1 MQEKREKKDEYMQYG
16 KEHFFF
22 SLRLIMNDNLQ
33 ALRDRIDAL
42 DEKIQAL
49 VSERAAYAQQ
59 VAGVKRASGEHNE
72 YYRAEREAEVLRKAL
87 ARNRGPLSDAEMAQL
102 FREIMSACRALEQ
115 PLSVAYLG
123 PQGTYSEAAAL
134 KHFGHAVTAL
144 PLAGIES
151 IFHDVESGA
160 ANFGVVPVEN
170 STEGVIN
177 HTLDMFMIS
186 PLRICGEVELPI
198 HHHLLSKADAL
209 STVTRVYAHQQAFA
223 QCRAWLDAHLPGI
236 EREAVSS
243 NAEGAR
249 RAAQEAGAAAIAGD
263 SAAAIYQLRALAS
276 NIEDDPR
283 NTTRFLVMGK
293 QGAAP
298 SGHDKTS
305 LLVSTRNQPG
315 ALHSLLAP
323 LARHKIGMTRIESR
337 PSRQTAWEYVFFIDI
352 EGHAQDPSVASALLE
367 IQPETA
373 LFKVLGSYPKA
384 AP

>member
-1 MQEKREKKDEYMQYG
+1 MSDK
-16 KEHFFF
+16 
-22 SLRLIMNDNLQ
+22 LQ

-49 VSERAAYAQQ
+49 ISERAACAQQ
-59 VAGVKRASGEHNE
+59 VAEVKRASGEHNE
-72 YYRAEREAEVLRKAL
+72 CYRAEREAEVLCKVL
-87 ARNRGPLSDAEMAQL
+87 ARNHGPLSDAEMAQL
-102 FREIMSACRALEQ
+102 FREVMSACRALEQ

-144 PLAGIES
+144 PLTGIES

-160 ANFGVVPVEN
+160 ANYGVVPVEN

-186 PLRICGEVELPI
+186 PLKICGEVELPI

-209 STVTRVYAHQQAFA
+209 GAITRVYAHQQAFA
-223 QCRAWLDAHLPGI
+223 QCRAWIDTHLPGV
-236 EREAVSS
+236 ERSAVSS

-249 RAAQEAGAAAIAGD
+249 RAAQESATAAIAGD
-263 SAAAIYQLRALAS
+263 SAAAIYQLHSLAA

-283 NTTRFLVMGK
+283 NTTRFLVIGK

-323 LARHKIGMTRIESR
+323 LARHKLGMTRIESR
-337 PSRQTAWEYVFFIDI
+337 PSRQAAWEYVFFIDI
-352 EGHAQDPSVASALLE
+352 EGHTQDQSVASALLE
-367 IQPETA
+367 IQSEAA
-373 LFKVLGSYPKA
+373 LLKVLGSYPKA
-384 AP
+384 IP

>member
-1 MQEKREKKDEYMQYG
+1 MSDK
-16 KEHFFF
+16 
-22 SLRLIMNDNLQ
+22 LQ

-49 VSERAAYAQQ
+49 ISERAACAQQ
-59 VAGVKRASGEHNE
+59 VAEVKRASGEHNE
-72 YYRAEREAEVLRKAL
+72 CYRAEREAEILRKVL
-87 ARNRGPLSDAEMAQL
+87 ARNRGPLGGEEMAQL

-144 PLAGIES
+144 PLAGIEN

-160 ANFGVVPVEN
+160 ANYGVVPVEN
-170 STEGVIN
+170 SSEGIISQ
-177 HTLDMFMIS
+177 TLDMLMVS
-186 PLRICGEVELPI
+186 PLMICGEVELPI
-198 HHHLLSKADAL
+198 HHHLLSKAGALDAI
-209 STVTRVYAHQQAFA
+209 TRVYAHPQAFA
-223 QCRAWLDAHLPGI
+223 QCRAWLDARLPGV
-236 EREAVSS
+236 ERATVSS

-249 RAAQEAGAAAIAGD
+249 RAAQEAGTAAIAGD
-263 SAAAIYQLRALAS
+263 AAAAIYQLRALTS

-283 NTTRFLVMGK
+283 NTTRFLVIGK

-315 ALHSLLAP
+315 ALHGLLAP
-323 LARHKIGMTRIESR
+323 LARHKISMTRIESR

-352 EGHAQDPSVASALLE
+352 EGHAQDQPVAAALRE
-367 IQPETA
+367 IQPEAA
-373 LFKVLGSYPKA
+373 LLKVLGSYPRA
-384 AP
+384 IP